1 MYFCT
6 AMIEATV
13 DDGIICIHFGVI
25 WGRFMQ
31 KLGWSWLRVFLLLDT
46 VVSSLGNCTFLCP
59 CLGLRFSTIGA
70 VDLTPT
76 PTDRLGCSGL
86 HSKG

>member
-1 MYFCT
+1 MNNKDFFFFPINLFMYFCT

-25 WGRFMQ
+25 WGRFMPE
-31 KLGWSWLRVFLLLDT
+31 LGWSWLRVFLLVD
-46 VVSSLGNCTFLCP
+46 
-59 CLGLRFSTIGA
+59 TIGA
-70 VDLTPT
+70 VNLTPT